1 MCFRFRST
9 FYLVLAGFLLF
20 LLHAQMRR
28 APVGPRRSPGAPRPA
43 SDWTFPGI
51 RSPFGGSPQR
61 RGVGFSPRFSRGTM
75 DGSPAHFSGESRGF
89 GVSVGRGS
97 EFRRP
102 QSFSPSGA
110 PNLQP
115 RDVPVER
122 YFSPSMLQDPWRML
136 QPVTPEAAAR
146 TS

>member
-1 MCFRFRST
+1 
-9 FYLVLAGFLLF
+9 
-20 LLHAQMRR
+20 MRR
-28 APVGPRRSPGAPRPA
+28 APDGFHRSPRAPRPA
-43 SDWTFPGI
+43 PDWTFPGV

-61 RGVGFSPRFSRGTM
+61 PGAGFSPGFSPRFSPGFSPRFSRGTM
-75 DGSPAHFSGESRGF
+75 DGSPAHFSGERGF
-89 GVSVGRGS
+89 G
-97 EFRRP
+97 FRRP

-115 RDVPVER
+115 TDVPVER
-122 YFSPSMLQDPWRML
+122 YFSPSMLQDPWRTL